1 MDGIATKWG
10 SGKTKTKTK
19 KQKKNK
25 KKNLYFWVG
34 VVSKNA
40 WN

>member
-1 MDGIATKWG
+1 MQCTGIATEWV
-10 SGKTKTKTK
+10 SR
-19 KQKKNK
+19 KKNH
-25 KKNLYFWVG
+25 YFWVG

>member
-10 SGKTKTKTK
+10 SGKQ
-19 KQKKNK
+19 KQKQKNK